1 MDPVLVRSLQGS
13 QKISPVCKKKNF
25 ARCLPVDRSDPYSPF
40 IFKRIVVVG
49 PVEMWKTP
57 KNPYT
62 MPLLRIEACG
72 KPVEKVGGFFHRV
85 FIPRKVFH
93 RKK

>member
-1 MDPVLVRSLQGS
+1 L
-13 QKISPVCKKKNF
+13 KKF
-25 ARCLPVDRSDPYSPF
+25 LPVDRSDLFSPF

-62 MPLLRIEACG
+62 MPLLRIGACG

-85 FIPRKVFH
+85 FILRKVFH
-93 RKK
+93 RNK